1 MHRRRF
7 LHSTPAWL
15 AAAGNLPLALNTRA
29 QTAPETEQRLVQ
41 ALRAGGVVL
50 AARHA
55 LAPGNFDPPNFKIG
69 DCSTQR
75 NLSDEGRAQAR
86 RLGEWLR
93 ARQLQPAQVR
103 SSPWCRCDE
112 TARLA
117 YGSTQA
123 WPALG
128 SPRGYSDE
136 QNKAHQR
143 ELRQALRGLAE
154 RQAPF
159 EAWVT
164 HNFVF
169 AELIGGF
176 VGNAEALVL
185 RAGAGDQVEVVARLT
200 VG

>member
-1 MHRRRF
+1 MQRRRF
-7 LHSTPAWL
+7 LQATPAQL
-15 AAAGNLPLALNTRA
+15 AAVLGLPAALTTTA
-29 QTAPETEQRLVQ
+29 QTVDEASRFEQ
-41 ALRAGGVVL
+41 ALGRGGVVL

-55 LAPGNFDPPNFKIG
+55 LAPGNFDPPGFKLG

-86 RLGEWLR
+86 RLGAWLTQR
-93 ARQLQPAQVR
+93 GLKPAQVR

-117 YGSTQA
+117 FGRTQA
-123 WPALG
+123 WMALG
-128 SPRGYSDE
+128 SPRGFSEE
-136 QNKAHQR
+136 QNRSHQR
-143 ELRQALRGLAE
+143 ELRQALRDLAS

-169 AELIGGF
+169 NALVGGGA
-176 VGNAEALVL
+176 GNAEALVL
-185 RAGAGDQVEVVARLT
+185 KAGSGDSVEVLARYS

>member
-1 MHRRRF
+1 MQRRRF
-7 LHSTPAWL
+7 LQATPARL
-15 AAAGNLPLALNTRA
+15 AAVLGLPAALTTTA
-29 QTAPETEQRLVQ
+29 QTVDEASRFEQ
-41 ALRAGGVVL
+41 ALGRGGVVL

-55 LAPGNFDPPNFKIG
+55 LAPGNFDPPGFKLG

-86 RLGEWLR
+86 RLGAWLQ
-93 ARQLQPAQVR
+93 ARKLAPARVR
-103 SSPWCRCDE
+103 SSPWCRCEE

-117 YGSTQA
+117 FGTVQT

-128 SPRGYSDE
+128 STRGYTE
-136 QNKAHQR
+136 AQNQAHQR
-143 ELRQALRGLAE
+143 ELRQTLQSLA
-154 RQAPF
+154 RQAAPF

-169 AELIGGF
+169 SALIGSF

-185 RAGAGDQVEVVARLT
+185 RAGAEAQVEVLARLSLA
-200 VG
+200 